1 MKKVMFL
8 FSCAML
14 LLVAVAPRAAQQGRG
29 GGPGAAP
36 AAAAKQQPNGTL
48 TPKPLDPGRP
58 WGWAVKAFMD
68 DPNRKLY
75 NTAKA
80 KLLSGKQIYGHSI
93 SKFDTKAYCEQAP
106 HNDYT
111 WFEMQHSTLWFADI
125 EKMIQACPR
134 VGATPMLRIPEATEG
149 IIQHA
154 VDLGVLGII
163 VPSVDDAAEALTA
176 AKFARFPPIGR
187 RNVSNSGPT
196 VGMWTPVVPPGSTF
210 RKSMNDNMLVILMI
224 ETVEGVNNALEIA
237 STPGLDVVILGNS
250 DLTSFSGFPQTDD
263 RYQDLL
269 TKVRDATYLAGKYW
283 GNAGFQFATGNR
295 LSPDSRFHQN
305 GPSKVG
311 FVPPAR
317 AGGPPAQ

>member
-1 MKKVMFL
+1 MKKVLFLFL
-8 FSCAML
+8 FSCALL
-14 LLVAVAPRAAQQGRG
+14 LLVAVQPRAAQQGRG
-29 GGPGAAP
+29 RGSGAAP
-36 AAAAKQQPNGTL
+36 AAAVKHPNGTL

-106 HNDYT
+106 HYDYT

-125 EKMIQACPR
+125 DKMIQACPR
-134 VGATPMLRIPEATEG
+134 AGATPMLRIPEATEG

-163 VPSVDDAAEALTA
+163 VPSVDDAAEALNA
-176 AKFARFPPIGR
+176 AKFARFPPAGR

-196 VGMWTPVVPPGSTF
+196 VGLWTPVVPPGSTF
-210 RKSMNDNMLVILMI
+210 RQSMNDNMLVILMI

-237 STPGLDVVILGNS
+237 AQPGVDVVIQGNS
-250 DLTSFSGFPQTDD
+250 DLASFSGFTASDD

-269 TKVRDATYLAGKYW
+269 TRIRDAVYQAGKYW
-283 GNAGFQFATGNR
+283 GNAAFNYGTGNR
-295 LSPDSRFHQN
+295 LSPDSRWHQN
-305 GPSKVG
+305 GPSNDGWVNPNRG
-311 FVPPAR
+311 TR
-317 AGGPPAQ
+317 E

>member
-1 MKKVMFL
+1 MKKAMFVLFL
-8 FSCAML
+8 FSCAL
-14 LLVAVAPRAAQQGRG
+14 LLVLAVEPRAAQQGRG

-36 AAAAKQQPNGTL
+36 AAAPKHPNGTL

-80 KLLSGKQIYGHSI
+80 KLLSGKQVYGHSI
-93 SKFDTKAYCEQAP
+93 SRFDPKAYCEQAP
-106 HNDYT
+106 HYDYT

-134 VGATPMLRIPEATEG
+134 AGATPMLRIPEATEG

-163 VPSVDDAAEALTA
+163 VPSVDDAAEALAA
-176 AKFARFPPIGR
+176 AKFSRFPPIGR

-196 VGMWTPVVPPGSTF
+196 VGLWTPVVPPGSTF
-210 RKSMNDNMLVILMI
+210 RQSMNDNMIVILMI
-224 ETVEGVNNALEIA
+224 ETIEGVNNALEIA
-237 STPGLDVVILGNS
+237 AQPGVDVVIQGNS
-250 DLTSFSGFPQTDD
+250 DLASFSGFVASDD

-269 TKVRDATYLAGKYW
+269 TRIRDAVYQAGKYW
-283 GNAGFQFATGNR
+283 GNAAFSYGNGNR
-295 LSPDSRFHQN
+295 LSPDSRWHQN
-305 GPSKVG
+305 GPSNDGWVNPNRSAPKE
-311 FVPPAR
+311 
-317 AGGPPAQ
+317 

>member
-93 SKFDTKAYCEQAP
+93 GKFDTKAYCEQAP
-106 HNDYT
+106 HYDYT

-196 VGMWTPVVPPGSTF
+196 VGLWTPVVPPGSTF
-210 RKSMNDNMLVILMI
+210 RQSMNDNMLVILMI

-237 STPGLDVVILGNS
+237 AQPGVDVVIQGNS
-250 DLTSFSGFPQTDD
+250 DLASFSGFQASDD

-269 TKVRDATYLAGKYW
+269 TRIRDAVYQAGKYW
-283 GNAGFQFATGNR
+283 GNAAFSYGNGNR
-295 LSPDSRFHQN
+295 LSPDSRWHQN
-305 GPSKVG
+305 GPSNDGWVN
-311 FVPPAR
+311 PNR
-317 AGGPPAQ
+317 APKE